1 MNTKFKMTI
10 AAMAL
15 IITASCKENKNR
27 QDAQMNTPEEVKQ
40 EKEQTADIADATF
53 VDGMTGKAWHN
64 YLQVRTALVNSD
76 ADGVQTAAGN
86 LAESFAEE
94 RAELKSLAK
103 KIAEINDIE
112 EQRSL
117 FSDFGKEVEPLF
129 KEGLGEGT
137 IYKQYCPMAFEN
149 TGGYW
154 FSDVDEIRNPYFGDR
169 MLKCGKVTETISK

>member
-1 MNTKFKMTI
+1 MNTKFKMLI

-15 IITASCKENKNR
+15 IVTASCKENKNR
-27 QDAQMNTPEEVKQ
+27 QDAKMDTPEEVSEQKKQ
-40 EKEQTADIADATF
+40 TPDIADASF

-76 ADGVQTAAGN
+76 AEGVQTAAGN
-86 LAESFAEE
+86 LAESFGEE
-94 RAELKSLAK
+94 REEIKSLSMELSK
-103 KIAEINDIE
+103 TDDIE
-112 EQRSL
+112 KQRTL
-117 FSDFGKEVEPLF
+117 FSALGEKIEPLF

-137 IYKQYCPMAFEN
+137 IYKQYCPMAFNN

-154 FSDVDEIRNPYFGDR
+154 FSDVDEIRNPYFGDK